1 MLRRKRMNMWISV
14 FEVRP
19 ICRKRYKTKHDTGL
33 LCYTS
38 LVQDGRQSSW
48 VNGTGYL
55 DISCILN
62 QSMTEQNTIQLTKV
76 EIILIKL

>member
-1 MLRRKRMNMWISV
+1 MCLKLDPYAEKDIKQNM
-14 FEVRP
+14 
-19 ICRKRYKTKHDTGL
+19 TDTGL

-62 QSMTEQNTIQLTKV
+62 QNMTEQNTIQLTKV